1 MAAGDTFELI
11 GDFSA
16 TSLRPNTITIEG
28 SSADDTIDISAL
40 TSNHRV
46 VFNANGGNDTI
57 VGTPRPQDVIEGNVT
72 VTPGDGDVGNAI
84 NGTSGND
91 RLDGT
96 READALNGKAGNDR
110 LSGGRG
116 DDTLNGGSGNDVMDG
131 GSGND
136 TFVFEAGFGDDRIKS
151 GFDAN
156 ANGGQD
162 LLDISDLGITSA
174 NFATSV
180 SIKDLGRDTLVIIG
194 NDSILLE
201 GVNGSG
207 SNIITQSRLP
217 ARLIRPHPVGRPS
230 RGEGR
235 SISPRK
241 LRLGT

>member
-1 MAAGDTFELI
+1 MH
-11 GDFSA
+11 
-16 TSLRPNTITIEG
+16 
-28 SSADDTIDISAL
+28 DTIDISAL
-40 TSNHRV
+40 TSAHRI
-46 VFNANGGNDTI
+46 VFKSNGGNDTI

-116 DDTLNGGSGNDVMDG
+116 DDALNGGSGNDVMDG
-131 GSGND
+131 GNGND
-136 TFVFEAGFGDDRIKS
+136 TFVFAAGFGDDRIK

-162 LLDISDLGITSA
+162 LLDISDLGITSD

-180 SIKDLGRDTLVIIG
+180 AIFDVGRDTLVVIG
-194 NDSILLE
+194 DDSILLE

-207 SNIITQSRLP
+207 NNAITQATSC
-217 ARLIRPHPVGRPS
+217 
-230 RGEGR
+230 
-235 SISPRK
+235 
-241 LRLGT
+241 